1 MATSSTGVET
11 VDEQGAAEAGSSKP
25 PAIRTVHL
33 RKEYGDIVALKNL
46 SLEVP
51 EGSIYGLIGP
61 NGAGKTTLLRI
72 LATLLEPTYG
82 EVTVAG
88 INILET
94 PERVHP
100 YIGFMSDRFS
110 LYEDL
115 RVWEYLDHFARCYRI
130 GPSRRKRLIDEAL
143 ELVGLTKRR
152 DTLVGAL
159 SRGMRQRLCFARTLL
174 HQPKIL
180 LLDEPAS
187 GIDPA
192 GRIEFRELLKELGRA
207 GCTILISSHI
217 LTEMTDFCTHIG
229 IIEQGELLV
238 SGPVEYVFQQL
249 HGGLLIRVR
258 VLAKA
263 DRAAE
268 VAREHP
274 LIKEAQVFDAQVDLL
289 FEGNREDVPS
299 VIRLLAQHEVP
310 MIGFEVVERDLESI
324 YLRLAS
330 PEIS

>member
-1 MATSSTGVET
+1 MASISAPVKGQTGGEET
-11 VDEQGAAEAGSSKP
+11 CLPQRLV
-25 PAIRTVHL
+25 IRTAHL
-33 RKEYGDIVALKNL
+33 RKEYDETVALKNL
-46 SLEVP
+46 FLEVE

-82 EVTVAG
+82 EVEVAG
-88 INILET
+88 INILEE
-94 PERVHP
+94 PEEAHP

-115 RVWEYLDHFARCYRI
+115 KVWEYLDHFGRCYGI
-130 GPSRRKRLIDEAL
+130 LPGKRAKLIEETL
-143 ELVGLTKRR
+143 ELVGLTSRR
-152 DTLVGAL
+152 DALISSL

-229 IIEQGELLV
+229 IIEKGELLI

-249 HGGLLIRVR
+249 HGGLVLRVT
-258 VLAKA
+258 VLDGAA
-263 DRAAE
+263 NAAE
-268 VAREHP
+268 IAKQHP
-274 LIKEAQVFDAQVDLL
+274 LVQDAHVYDTKVELL
-289 FEGNREDVPS
+289 FSGSTSDVPS
-299 VIRLLAQHEVP
+299 VVRLLANSEVP
-310 MIGFEVVERDLESI
+310 VVGFEVVQRDLESI